1 MKKLLVL
8 ISLTICV
15 YSCDKADPL
24 PPGAFEINGTAT
36 GIYNGIRAYIR
47 VPGERGR
54 EFTTD
59 TAIIM
64 NEKFYFK
71 GQLPNASM
79 RLLTINGINGK
90 LSFVLEPGR
99 LNMEIFKDSFNA
111 SRISGGKNNDIYNLF
126 KVENKRKTVA
136 LKAASLEARE
146 TRNLPDKT
154 LYNELT
160 AKTNA
165 LSLELR
171 NYSHEFIDQHAD
183 TDFALIL
190 LESMTRG
197 RKPELER
204 FKKNRLALNDI
215 INKNNYNKAL
225 GAKVNDL
232 IYQLEAQKNLDIG
245 KIAPNFSSF
254 TPEGKPLALND
265 IKGKATII
273 DFWAAWCGP
282 CRRENPNV
290 VKVYEKYH
298 EKGLEI
304 ISISLDGTGRQKD
317 PKAAWLKAVEDDK
330 MNWHH
335 VSSLSYFNDPVAKL
349 YNITS
354 IPATFILDAEGKI
367 VAKRLRGDALEQ
379 QIAQMLN

>member
-1 MKKLLVL
+1 
-8 ISLTICV
+8 
-15 YSCDKADPL
+15 
-24 PPGAFEINGTAT
+24 
-36 GIYNGIRAYIR
+36 
-47 VPGERGR
+47 
-54 EFTTD
+54 
-59 TAIIM
+59 
-64 NEKFYFK
+64 
-71 GQLPNASM
+71 
-79 RLLTINGINGK
+79 
-90 LSFVLEPGR
+90 
-99 LNMEIFKDSFNA
+99 MEIFKDSFNA

-146 TRNLPDKT
+146 ARNLPDKT

>member
-8 ISLTICV
+8 FSLTICI
-15 YSCDKADPL
+15 YSCDKAEPL
-24 PPGAFEINGTAT
+24 SPGTFEINGTAT
-36 GIYNGIRAYIR
+36 GIYNGIRAYIQT
-47 VPGERGR
+47 PGERGR
-54 EFTTD
+54 DITTD

-64 NEKFYFK
+64 NEKFYFN

-79 RLLTINGINGK
+79 RLLTINGVQGK

-99 LNMEIFKDSFNA
+99 LNMEIFKDSLNA
-111 SRISGGKNNDIYNLF
+111 SRISGAKNNDIYNIF
-126 KVENKRKTVA
+126 KVENKRKTEA
-136 LKAASLEARE
+136 LKAASTEARKAG
-146 TRNLPDKT
+146 NLPDKT

-160 AKTNA
+160 AKTNT
-165 LSLELR
+165 LSTELR
-171 NYSHEFIDQHAD
+171 NFTHEFIDEHAD

-190 LESMTRG
+190 LENITRG
-197 RKPELER
+197 RNPELER
-204 FKKNRLALNDI
+204 FKSNRLALTDI
-215 INKNNYNKAL
+215 INKNDENKAL
-225 GAKVNDL
+225 GAKVDAL

-245 KIAPNFSSF
+245 KVAPNFSSF
-254 TPEGKPLALND
+254 TPEGKPLTLND

-290 VKVYEKYH
+290 VRVYEKYH

-304 ISISLDGTGRQKD
+304 ISISLDGTGRQKN
-317 PKAAWLKAVEDDK
+317 PKAAWLKAVEDDN

-349 YNITS
+349 YSITS

-367 VAKRLRGDALEQ
+367 VAKRLRGDALEK
-379 QIAQMLN
+379 QIAQMLD